1 MNKRERLHA
10 AIHKKKVDRP
20 PIALW
25 RHFPVDDLDSEKF
38 ARRVVEFQNAYDFDF
53 AKVTPA
59 SSYVAEM
66 YGGELRDAGN
76 REGTRVHVRRV
87 INDWHDWKKIELIAT
102 DNPVMQRERDAM
114 QRIRAGLGKDV
125 PVMQTIFSPLSCA
138 RTLAGDR
145 LIQDLREHPS
155 EVMHA
160 LQHLGTTMER
170 FAHDSIDAGADSIFL
185 ATQVASRDVL
195 TPEESRAFGQSFNL
209 ALINHLRGHVDFILL
224 HIHGEN
230 IYYDHLFKYPVQ
242 IVNWHDRKTA
252 PSLKQG
258 KALFNG
264 AVAGGIDEWNVL
276 ANGTPDQIRAQV
288 QDAIQ
293 QTDGIGL
300 IVAAGCVISTD
311 TPDEN
316 IRAAIQAIQNGSS
329 A

>member
-10 AIHKKKVDRP
+10 AIHKQPVDRP

-38 ARRVVEFQNAYDFDF
+38 ARRVITFQNAYDFDF
-53 AKVTPA
+53 VKVTPA
-59 SSYVAEM
+59 ASYVAEM

-76 REGTRVHVRRV
+76 REGTRTHVTRV
-87 INDWHDWKKIELIAT
+87 INAWQDWKKTEPLAL
-102 DNPVMQRERDAM
+102 DHPVMKRERDAI
-114 QRIRAGLGKDV
+114 QRIRAGLGEDV
-125 PVMQTIFSPLSCA
+125 PIMQTIFTPLSCA

-160 LQHLGTTMER
+160 LQHLSATMER
-170 FAHDSIDAGADSIFL
+170 FAHASIDAGADSLFL

-195 TPEESRAFGQSFNL
+195 TPEESRAFGQSYNL
-209 ALINHLRGHVDFILL
+209 ALLNHLGSHVDFILL

-242 IVNWHDRKTA
+242 IVNWHDRKT
-252 PSLKQG
+252 PPTLKEG
-258 KALFNG
+258 KALFDG

-276 ANGTPDQIRAQV
+276 ADGTPEQIRAQI

-311 TPDEN
+311 TPEEN
-316 IRAAIQAIQNGSS
+316 IRAARAAVEG
-329 A
+329 

>member
-10 AIHKKKVDRP
+10 AIHKQKVDRP

-25 RHFPVDDLDSEKF
+25 RHFPGDDLDSEKF
-38 ARRVVEFQNAYDFDF
+38 ARRIIEFQNAYDFDF
-53 AKVTPA
+53 VKVTPA

-66 YGGELRDAGN
+66 YGGELQDAVN
-76 REGTRVHVRRV
+76 REGTRAHVRRV
-87 INDWHDWKKIELIAT
+87 INDQRDWKKIEPITT
-102 DNPVMQRERDAM
+102 DHPVMKREHDA
-114 QRIRAGLGKDV
+114 IRRVRAALGKDV
-125 PVMQTIFSPLSCA
+125 PIMQTIFSPLSCA

-145 LIQDLREHPS
+145 LLQDLREHPG

-170 FAHDSIDAGADSIFL
+170 FAHDAVDAGADSLFL

-209 ALINHLRGHVDFILL
+209 ALINHLRGHVNFILL

-230 IYYDHLFKYPVQ
+230 IYYEHLFKYPVQ

-252 PSLKQG
+252 PTLKEG
-258 KALFNG
+258 KALFHS
-264 AVAGGIDEWNVL
+264 AVAGGLDEWNVL
-276 ANGTPDQIRAQV
+276 ATGTPEQVRAQV

-300 IVAAGCVISTD
+300 IVATGCVIPID
-311 TPDEN
+311 TPEQN
-316 IRAAIQAIQNGSS
+316 IRAARAAVES
-329 A
+329 

>member
-1 MNKRERLHA
+1 MNKYERIHA
-10 AIHKKKVDRP
+10 AIHKQPVDRA

-25 RHFPVDDLDSEKF
+25 RHFPGDDLDSEKL
-38 ARRVVEFQNAYDFDF
+38 AQRVVDFQKQYDFDF
-53 AKVTPA
+53 VKVTPA
-59 SSYVAEM
+59 ASYVAEM

-87 INDWHDWKKIELIAT
+87 INDWRDWRKIEPIAV
-102 DNPVMQRERDAM
+102 DHPVVLRERDAI
-114 QRIRAGLGKDV
+114 RCIRAALGKDV

-145 LIQDLREHPS
+145 LIQDMREHPG

-170 FAHDSIDAGADSIFL
+170 FAHASIEAGADCMFL

-195 TPEESRAFGQSFNL
+195 TAEESRAFGQSYNL
-209 ALINHLRGHVDFILL
+209 TLINHLHGHIDFMLL
-224 HIHGEN
+224 HVHGEN
-230 IYYDHLFKYPVQ
+230 IYYEHLFKYPVQ

-252 PSLKQG
+252 PTLQKG
-258 KALFNG
+258 KELFHG
-264 AVAGGIDEWNVL
+264 AVAGGIEEWNVL
-276 ANGTPDQIRAQV
+276 ADGTPEQVTAQV

-293 QTDGIGL
+293 QTAGLGL

-311 TPDEN
+311 TPEKN
-316 IRAAIQAIQNGSS
+316 IRAARDAVELNK
-329 A
+329 